1 VAEKEGM
8 ASVIQV
14 QIALIGGGGH
24 ALVVAEAAERL
35 GIAIG
40 KVFDDRRDAPAIS
53 KLGLKYGGGLAEFS
67 PREMQYFV
75 CLGDTALRKRV
86 VDSIE
91 RAGGIAFGPI
101 VSPDA
106 VVSKSA
112 KLGAGVFV
120 GPRAV
125 VNCFAQVEAHA
136 IVNTGAIVEHD
147 CVIGA
152 CAHVAPGTIIA
163 GAATV
168 GERAFLGIGA
178 RVLPR
183 VKIGA
188 GSVVGAGAV
197 VIRDVEA
204 NARVAGVPAR
214 QL

>member
-1 VAEKEGM
+1 MSAD
-8 ASVIQV
+8 AQD

-24 ALVVAEAAERL
+24 ALVVAEAAGR
-35 GIAIG
+35 IG
-40 KVFDDRRDAPAIS
+40 LSIGLVLDDRRDAPAIS
-53 KLGLKYGGGLAEFS
+53 KLGLVWGGGLLEPPPAGM
-67 PREMQYFV
+67 RYFV
-75 CLGDTALRKRV
+75 CVGDTELRARLV
-86 VDSIE
+86 ATLE
-91 RAGGIAFGPI
+91 RAGRRAFGPI

-112 KLGAGVFV
+112 ELREGVFV

-125 VNCFAQVEAHA
+125 VNCFARVEPHA
-136 IVNTGAIVEHD
+136 IINTGAIVEHD

-152 CAHVAPGTIIA
+152 SVHVAPGTIIA
-163 GAATV
+163 GAAAI

-197 VIRDVEA
+197 VLRDVEPG
-204 NARVAGVPAR
+204 ARVAGVPAR
-214 QL
+214 AI